1 MVRVRICVKDDTQD
15 QRLPFGASGSVA
27 SFLRNSAAL
36 VCIGQVCLG
45 FWSCLFNF
53 PTITLASLAAQ
64 CKSQVHLLFDL
75 LGIDFVRDGEK
86 AANFRRSRLWGC
98 SLRTCGS
105 LLTFCHWVICISNS
119 LKLFDNLEEG

>member
-27 SFLRNSAAL
+27 SFLRISAAL

-45 FWSCLFNF
+45 FWSCFFNF

-64 CKSQVHLLFDL
+64 CKSQVHLLFLICWALILSETEKGRELQAFKALGLLIENLWKSSNVLSLGDL
-75 LGIDFVRDGEK
+75 YFKQLEIVRQP
-86 AANFRRSRLWGC
+86 
-98 SLRTCGS
+98 
-105 LLTFCHWVICISNS
+105 
-119 LKLFDNLEEG
+119 